1 MTYDY
6 YYDKQSETYS
16 FFSIPRL
23 LITDPHFK
31 RLSIEAKL
39 LYGLLLDRMKLS
51 AKNGWYDDFG
61 RVYIYYTVKEI
72 QEDLCCGHEKAGHLL
87 QELDNERGIGLIERV
102 KRGQGKPTIIYVKQF
117 IDNEDTSDDFSPPR
131 TGGVGVRAT
140 DVKVSDFRMSR
151 NLKTG
156 GADIR
161 KAAGSYNN
169 INQNNMNNTYSS
181 YTDPSIVLS
190 QAQNCG
196 DVVPTEDVMD
206 GYDMTEEIKE
216 QLDFDLLITD
226 DRLARD
232 RVEGVVAIINDVL
245 TSPEPYI
252 RVNGH
257 DRCTS
262 VVKAQYR
269 KLTRDHIVYVFDS
282 LKKTTTEIMDYWNY
296 MQTALYRAPIVI
308 GGHIDSQVRH
318 DMKGG

>member
-6 YYDKQSETYS
+6 YYNKQSETYS

-31 RLSIEAKL
+31 KLSIEAKL

-51 AKNGWYDDFG
+51 AKNGWFDDFG

-87 QELDNERGIGLIERV
+87 HELDSERGIGLIERV

-117 IDNEDTSDDFSPPR
+117 IDNEDTSDDFRPPR
-131 TGGVGVRAT
+131 TGSAAICGT
-140 DVKVSDFRMSR
+140 EVKTSGFRRSRHPSD
-151 NLKTG
+151 G

-161 KAAGSYNN
+161 NPDGNYNN
-169 INQNNMNNTYSS
+169 INQNNKNNTYKS
-181 YTDPSIVLS
+181 YTDPSILPS
-190 QAQNCG
+190 RARGSKGAEQA
-196 DVVPTEDVMD
+196 DDRMD

-226 DRLARD
+226 DRLDRD

-252 RVNGH
+252 RVNGR

-282 LKKTTTEIMDYWNY
+282 LSKTTSDILDYWSY

-308 GGHIDSQVRH
+308 NGHYDSIVRH

>member
-87 QELDNERGIGLIERV
+87 HELDNERGIGLIERV

-117 IDNEDTSDDFSPPR
+117 IDNEDTSDDFRPPR
-131 TGGVGVRAT
+131 TGGSVIRGADAKT
-140 DVKVSDFRMSR
+140 SDFQRSWP
-151 NLKTG
+151 LKNG
-156 GADIR
+156 CADIR
-161 KAAGSYNN
+161 NPDGNN
-169 INQNNMNNTYSS
+169 NKYNQNNKNKTYRS
-181 YTDPSIVLS
+181 YTDPSIHPS
-190 QAQNCG
+190 QAHTPAG
-196 DVVPTEDVMD
+196 VRRTEDEMD

-216 QLDFDLLITD
+216 QLDFDLLVTD
-226 DRLARD
+226 DKLDRE

-252 RVNGH
+252 RVNGR

-269 KLTRDHIVYVFDS
+269 KLTRDHIVYIFDS
-282 LKKTTTEIMDYWNY
+282 LSKTTSDILDYWSY

-308 GGHIDSQVRH
+308 NGHYDSIVRH

>member
-117 IDNEDTSDDFSPPR
+117 IDNEDTSDDFRPPI
-131 TGGVGVRAT
+131 
-140 DVKVSDFRMSR
+140 
-151 NLKTG
+151 TG
-156 GADIR
+156 GAGVRDTEGKTLKCTLCQGQNVKWKPKILD
-161 KAAGSYNN
+161 KARLEGFANN
-169 INQNNMNNTYSS
+169 IECCFCREGCLHPLSS
-181 YTDPSIVLS
+181 PS
-190 QAQNCG
+190 A
-196 DVVPTEDVMD
+196 
-206 GYDMTEEIKE
+206 
-216 QLDFDLLITD
+216 
-226 DRLARD
+226 
-232 RVEGVVAIINDVL
+232 
-245 TSPEPYI
+245 
-252 RVNGH
+252 
-257 DRCTS
+257 
-262 VVKAQYR
+262 
-269 KLTRDHIVYVFDS
+269 
-282 LKKTTTEIMDYWNY
+282 
-296 MQTALYRAPIVI
+296 
-308 GGHIDSQVRH
+308 
-318 DMKGG
+318 

>member
-1 MTYDY
+1 M
-6 YYDKQSETYS
+6 
-16 FFSIPRL
+16 
-23 LITDPHFK
+23 
-31 RLSIEAKL
+31 
-39 LYGLLLDRMKLS
+39 
-51 AKNGWYDDFG
+51 
-61 RVYIYYTVKEI
+61 
-72 QEDLCCGHEKAGHLL
+72 
-87 QELDNERGIGLIERV
+87 
-102 KRGQGKPTIIYVKQF
+102 
-117 IDNEDTSDDFSPPR
+117 
-131 TGGVGVRAT
+131 
-140 DVKVSDFRMSR
+140 
-151 NLKTG
+151 
-156 GADIR
+156 
-161 KAAGSYNN
+161 
-169 INQNNMNNTYSS
+169 S
-181 YTDPSIVLS
+181 YTDPSILPS
-190 QAQNCG
+190 RARAY
-196 DVVPTEDVMD
+196 TEAERAEDRMD

-252 RVNGH
+252 RVNGR

-269 KLTRDHIVYVFDS
+269 RLTRDHIVYVFDS